1 MTAPL
6 VFARAVR
13 PTGRHRKSCQLHRC
27 GLGPSG
33 AGRPIVSTAGL
44 DRPRTVAQPA
54 VLDGGGT
61 PMVPPPAVAAGM
73 PPVPLGNMTG
83 QGFGPAVLQY
93 GFRPSFVAR
102 PPAAG

>member
-6 VFARAVR
+6 DFARAVR

-54 VLDGGGT
+54 VLDVGARTAGRPSAG
-61 PMVPPPAVAAGM
+61 VGSEHAAG
-73 PPVPLGNMTG
+73 T
-83 QGFGPAVLQY
+83 
-93 GFRPSFVAR
+93 
-102 PPAAG
+102 AG

>member
-6 VFARAVR
+6 DFARAVR

-54 VLDGGGT
+54 VLDVGGHTDGA
-61 PMVPPPAVAAGM
+61 PPAVAAGM
-73 PPVPLGNMTG
+73 PPVPLGNMAG
-83 QGFGPAVLQY
+83 QGFGRAVPQY

>member
-6 VFARAVR
+6 DFARAVR

-33 AGRPIVSTAGL
+33 AGRPIVGTAEL
-44 DRPRTVAQPA
+44 DR
-54 VLDGGGT
+54 

>member
-1 MTAPL
+1 M
-6 VFARAVR
+6 RAWAER
-13 PTGRHRKSCQLHRC
+13 RWSAHCRYR
-27 GLGPSG
+27 
-33 AGRPIVSTAGL
+33 RL